1 MPHQMKNNNNQKKR
15 VCRKDISPLT
25 RVNLSE
31 SGTESQKSEPKKY
44 LKFLDPP
51 QNVFRHN
58 RHILW
63 IQSRSWIVNLNEAKN
78 FPKTTF
84 VKTLGSLC
92 RTRRLLER

>member
-1 MPHQMKNNNNQKKR
+1 MKNKNNQKKR

-51 QNVFRHN
+51 QNVSAYPLDPKQ
-58 RHILW
+58 ILDS
-63 IQSRSWIVNLNEAKN
+63 QSE
-78 FPKTTF
+78 
-84 VKTLGSLC
+84 
-92 RTRRLLER
+92 

>member
-1 MPHQMKNNNNQKKR
+1 MKIY
-15 VCRKDISPLT
+15 ISPLT

-31 SGTESQKSEPKKY
+31 SGAESQKSEPKEY

-51 QNVFRHN
+51 QNGFRHN

-63 IQSRSWIVNLNEAKN
+63 VQSRSWIVNLNEAKN
-78 FPKTTF
+78 FPKTAC

-92 RTRRLLER
+92 CTRRLLER